1 MPTDEA
7 DVSLTAERKRLPS
20 LTAGRFGT
28 ILFLLIA
35 LPCFLSLVWTLGTP
49 STDNK
54 GQRYNDLRY
63 DAKVI
68 EEGKEVEIEIQEQP
82 PGFVE
87 FTRSVVEKKDEPAEI
102 KTFSGFEP
110 MGTDQQGRSVFVRC
124 LLGGAISLGVGICAA
139 LMAVFIGVTWG
150 TTAGY
155 IGGRVDSFMMRVVD
169 VLYGLPYLLL
179 VVLLSVAVTGIIDRL
194 NAHIATKVKDDPSY
208 DAPFLLELLQQNP
221 LIVNLLTLVIA
232 IGGVSWL
239 TMARVIRGQ
248 VLSLRTEPFIEAA
261 RAQGMTTARIM
272 RVHLLPNLIGP
283 IVVYTTLAVP
293 QAILQESFLSFLGI
307 GVTPPLP
314 SWGQL
319 ASEGIKELP
328 ALAVPQLADAFKWW
342 ILVFPCLLLGLTLL
356 SLNFMGDAM
365 RERFDPRSK
374 KRGV

>member
-1 MPTDEA
+1 MKTDDSEVQPPDDSA
-7 DVSLTAERKRLPS
+7 RWPR

-28 ILFLLIA
+28 VLFLLIA
-35 LPCFLSLVWTLGTP
+35 LPCFLSLPLTLGTP

-63 DAKVI
+63 DGTAMIDGEPV
-68 EEGKEVEIEIQEQP
+68 EVEIQEQW
-82 PGFVE
+82 PGMVTFK
-87 FTRSVVEKKDEPAEI
+87 RSVIKADGEPPVDEVFTAL
-102 KTFSGFEP
+102 EP

-124 LLGGAISLGVGICAA
+124 LLGGAISLGVGVCAA
-139 LMAVFIGVTWG
+139 MMAVFIGVTWG
-150 TTAGY
+150 ATAGY
-155 IGGRVDSFMMRVVD
+155 VGGRVDSFMMRVVD

-194 NAHIATKVKDDPSY
+194 NTYVANQVAADASY
-208 DAPFLLELLQQNP
+208 KAPFLLELIQENP
-221 LIVNLLTLVIA
+221 LIVNLITLVVA

-261 RAQGMTTARIM
+261 RAQGMTAARIM

>member
-1 MPTDEA
+1 MPTA
-7 DVSLTAERKRLPS
+7 DPAVPQTAPRATLPRLS
-20 LTAGRFGT
+20 AGRFGT
-28 ILFLLIA
+28 VLFLLIA
-35 LPCFLSLVWTLGTP
+35 LPCFVSLPITLGTP
-49 STDNK
+49 STADS
-54 GQRYNDLRY
+54 GQRYNDLRLE
-63 DAKVI
+63 DSA
-68 EEGKEVEIEIQEQP
+68 QEQP
-82 PGFVE
+82 PGVISY
-87 FTRSVVEKKDEPAEI
+87 TRTAASDDASDAALEVVAHR
-102 KTFSGFEP
+102 GFEP
-110 MGTDQQGRSVFVRC
+110 MGTDQQGRSVFMRC
-124 LLGGAISLGVGICAA
+124 LLGGAISLGVGVCAA

-150 TTAGY
+150 ATAGY

-179 VVLLSVAVTGIIDRL
+179 VVLLSVAVTGLIDRL
-194 NAHIATKVKDDPSY
+194 NTFVARRAQDDPDYEPSVFV
-208 DAPFLLELLQQNP
+208 DLIQQNP
-221 LIVNLLTLVIA
+221 LIVNLLTLVVA

-261 RAQGMTTARIM
+261 RAQGMNASRIM

-328 ALAVPQLADAFKWW
+328 ALALPKLGDQFKWW
-342 ILVFPCLLLGLTLL
+342 ILFFPCLLLGLTLL

-374 KRGV
+374 KRGS